1 MNKGCEVSVCLSV
14 HKLRQNSESN
24 RIDEE
29 EADSIEAK
37 GHSADDEG
45 EDEED
50 QEEREEGFSSATSSP
65 VKLPL
70 QPGSIKNSNSRQQ
83 VSLFGIACKKGPKL
97 IETLDKLKNWFDIFL
112 PLDDTSELLWLVKH
126 PKQNFQTYST
136 FKDMTGHRRR
146 CTSGVHK
153 R

>member
-1 MNKGCEVSVCLSV
+1 MRNLSV
-14 HKLRQNSESN
+14 SLSVYKLRQKSDSN

-83 VSLFGIACKKGPKL
+83 VSWFTIACKRDPS
-97 IETLDKLKNWFDIFL
+97 W
-112 PLDDTSELLWLVKH
+112 
-126 PKQNFQTYST
+126 
-136 FKDMTGHRRR
+136 
-146 CTSGVHK
+146 
-153 R
+153 

>member
-1 MNKGCEVSVCLSV
+1 MSMCLSGCTQIAT
-14 HKLRQNSESN
+14 KSDFN

-50 QEEREEGFSSATSSP
+50 HEEREEGFSSATSSP

-83 VSLFGIACKKGPKL
+83 VC
-97 IETLDKLKNWFDIFL
+97 
-112 PLDDTSELLWLVKH
+112 
-126 PKQNFQTYST
+126 
-136 FKDMTGHRRR
+136 
-146 CTSGVHK
+146 
-153 R
+153 

>member
-1 MNKGCEVSVCLSV
+1 MNKGCEVSVCLPV

-97 IETLDKLKNWFDIFL
+97 IKTLDILKTQLI
-112 PLDDTSELLWLVKH
+112 
-126 PKQNFQTYST
+126 
-136 FKDMTGHRRR
+136 
-146 CTSGVHK
+146 
-153 R
+153 